1 MELKCLQ
8 TKKYNYKA
16 GKIKPNTVFKADNA
30 DKLRCGLKQCYVDCP
45 VGNGVLNM
53 ELIKKSEIKVLS
65 TPGVKSFQ
73 LLNPENSKSERITIT
88 KVFVQPNNEQPRH
101 KHDTSE
107 QIWIAVSGKG
117 VLLLADGKEEIFEPG
132 DVVRFAD
139 GDIHGLRNES
149 QAVFEYI
156 SVTSPPMNFGYAYKD
171 KK

>member
-1 MELKCLQ
+1 M
-8 TKKYNYKA
+8 
-16 GKIKPNTVFKADNA
+16 
-30 DKLRCGLKQCYVDCP
+30 DCP

-117 VLLLADGKEEIFEPG
+117 VLLLADGKEEIFEQG

-149 QAVFEYI
+149 QVVFEYI

>member
-117 VLLLADGKEEIFEPG
+117 VLLLADGKTRRCCTICRRGYSWIEKRKPG
-132 DVVRFAD
+132 CIRVYFC
-139 GDIHGLRNES
+139 DISSNE
-149 QAVFEYI
+149 FWI
-156 SVTSPPMNFGYAYKD
+156 CL
-171 KK
+171 